1 MKYIRFCENCKNS
14 KNNTSLPAMFLSN
27 SYNKNV
33 IENYFAGYIYGI
45 QEEYWNNTDRCPFC
59 QSKTVTLNI
68 NEEDI
73 YILFVSSNGNRQLL
87 DAMIDLHDK
96 DIIEYEL
103 KMSQFRNQANQ
114 QKQQKVAQQQES
126 NIPKCPK
133 CGSNQITTGQRGF
146 SIWTG
151 FLGSNKTVNR
161 CAKCGYSWQPG
172 K

>member
-45 QEEYWNNTDRCPFC
+45 QEEYWNNTDKCPFC

-73 YILFVSSNGNRQLL
+73 YTLFVSSNGNRQLL
-87 DAMIDLHDK
+87 EAMIDLHDK

-114 QKQQKVAQQQES
+114 QNQQKVTQKQDSSKA
-126 NIPKCPK
+126 KCPK
-133 CGSNQITTGQRGF
+133 CGSTDIGVTNRGY
-146 SIWTG
+146 SLLTG
-151 FLGSNKTVNR
+151 FIGSGKAMNTCKN
-161 CAKCGYSWQPG
+161 CGHKWKPY